1 MFIFD
6 TIVAE
11 ATAPFESAL
20 SIVRLSGAKTNE
32 ILERLTEK
40 SIDQFKPRMT
50 YNINIYTVDHKKIDN
65 AVIVY
70 FEKGKSFTGEESAEF
85 YVHGSRIIVNELI
98 DTIITLGARRAEGGE
113 FTAKA
118 YYNGRMSL
126 VEAEAI
132 NEIIK
137 AKTTKGKDLALKTL
151 SGENREKIEN
161 IRTELLDIM
170 ARIEVDI
177 DYPEYDDEE
186 AIFEKLKIDL
196 PIISQKVKS
205 LCADSKSAL
214 YYLTGI
220 KVALVGRP
228 NVGKSTILNS
238 LLGYDK
244 AIVTNIPG
252 TTRDVVEGEKNIN
265 GVLYKFF
272 DTAGIRD
279 NPDPIE
285 KIGIEK
291 SHDTIKDA
299 DIILYIYDKFDE
311 EEYKDILIES
321 NDKPVVKVQNKNDIN
336 SVDKENDISISATSK
351 KVNVI
356 YEIINKRLDIRETV
370 EGGFASKRDL
380 DLLDSF
386 SEQLSEAVF
395 NIEEGMT
402 IDVIETM
409 LLNSTHKL
417 DELLGN
423 NQTME
428 DLYSTVFA
436 KFCVGK

>member
-20 SIVRLSGAKTNE
+20 SIVRLSGTKTNE
-32 ILERLTEK
+32 ILEGLTEK

-50 YNINIYTVDHKKIDN
+50 YNRNIYTVDHKKIDN

-386 SEQLSEAVF
+386 SKQLSEAVF

>member
-20 SIVRLSGAKTNE
+20 SIVRLSGTKTNE

-50 YNINIYTVDHKKIDN
+50 YNRNIYTVDHKKIDN

-186 AIFEKLKIDL
+186 SIFEKLKIDL

-386 SEQLSEAVF
+386 SKQLSEAVF

>member
-11 ATAPFESAL
+11 GTAPFESAL
-20 SIVRLSGAKTNE
+20 SIVRLSGTKTNE

-50 YNINIYTVDHKKIDN
+50 YNRNIYTVDHKKIDN

-386 SEQLSEAVF
+386 SKQLSEAVF

>member
-20 SIVRLSGAKTNE
+20 SIVRLSGTKTNE

-50 YNINIYTVDHKKIDN
+50 YNRNIYTVDHKKIDN

-395 NIEEGMT
+395 NIKEGMT

>member
-20 SIVRLSGAKTNE
+20 SIVRLSGTKTNE
-32 ILERLTEK
+32 ILERLTKK

-50 YNINIYTVDHKKIDN
+50 YNRNIYTVDHKRIDN

-299 DIILYIYDKFDE
+299 DIILYIYDKFDV

-386 SEQLSEAVF
+386 SKQLSEAVF
-395 NIEEGMT
+395 YIEEGMT

>member
-20 SIVRLSGAKTNE
+20 SIVRLSGTKTNE

-50 YNINIYTVDHKKIDN
+50 YNRNIYTVDHKKIDN

-279 NPDPIE
+279 DPDPIE

-386 SEQLSEAVF
+386 SKQLSEAVF

-428 DLYSTVFA
+428 DLYSIVFA

>member
-20 SIVRLSGAKTNE
+20 SIVRLSGTKTNE

-50 YNINIYTVDHKKIDN
+50 YNRNIYTVDNKKIDN

-279 NPDPIE
+279 DPDPIE

-299 DIILYIYDKFDE
+299 DIILYIYDKFDV

>member
-20 SIVRLSGAKTNE
+20 SIVRLSGTKTNE

-50 YNINIYTVDHKKIDN
+50 YNRNIYTVDHKKIDN

-299 DIILYIYDKFDE
+299 DIILDKFDE

-386 SEQLSEAVF
+386 SKQLSEAVF

>member
-50 YNINIYTVDHKKIDN
+50 YNRNIYTVDHKKIDN

-311 EEYKDILIES
+311 EECKDILIES

-386 SEQLSEAVF
+386 SKQLSEAVF

>member
-20 SIVRLSGAKTNE
+20 SIVRLSGTKTNE

-50 YNINIYTVDHKKIDN
+50 YNRNIYTVYHKKIDN

-386 SEQLSEAVF
+386 SKQLSEAVF

>member
-20 SIVRLSGAKTNE
+20 SIVRLSGTKTNE

-50 YNINIYTVDHKKIDN
+50 YNRNIYTVDHKKIDN

-428 DLYSTVFA
+428 DLYSTSLCKVL
-436 KFCVGK
+436 CR

>member
-20 SIVRLSGAKTNE
+20 SIVRLSGTKTNE

-50 YNINIYTVDHKKIDN
+50 YNRNIYTVDHKKIDN

-336 SVDKENDISISATSK
+336 SADKENDISISATSK

-386 SEQLSEAVF
+386 SKQLSEAVF

>member
-20 SIVRLSGAKTNE
+20 SIVRLSGTKTNE

-50 YNINIYTVDHKKIDN
+50 YNRNIYTVDHKKIDN

-299 DIILYIYDKFDE
+299 DIILYIYDKFDV

-380 DLLDSF
+380 DLLYSF

>member
-20 SIVRLSGAKTNE
+20 SIVRLSGTKTNE
-32 ILERLTEK
+32 ILERLTKK

-50 YNINIYTVDHKKIDN
+50 YNRNIYTVDHKKIDN

-151 SGENREKIEN
+151 SEENREKIEN

-220 KVALVGRP
+220 KVALVGKP

>member
-20 SIVRLSGAKTNE
+20 SIVRLSGTKTNE

-50 YNINIYTVDHKKIDN
+50 YNRNIYTVDHKKIDN

-299 DIILYIYDKFDE
+299 DIILYIYDKFDV
-311 EEYKDILIES
+311 EEYQDILIES

-386 SEQLSEAVF
+386 SKQLSEAVF

>member
-20 SIVRLSGAKTNE
+20 SIVRLSGTKTNE

-50 YNINIYTVDHKKIDN
+50 YNRNIYTVDHKKIDN

-279 NPDPIE
+279 DPDPIE

-299 DIILYIYDKFDE
+299 DIILYIYDKFDV

>member
-50 YNINIYTVDHKKIDN
+50 YNRNIYTVDHKKIDN

-299 DIILYIYDKFDE
+299 DIILYIYDKFDV

-386 SEQLSEAVF
+386 SKQLSEAVF
-395 NIEEGMT
+395 YIEEGMT

>member
-20 SIVRLSGAKTNE
+20 SIVRLSGTKTNE

-50 YNINIYTVDHKKIDN
+50 YNRNIYTVDHKKIDN

-299 DIILYIYDKFDE
+299 DIILYIYDKFDV

-386 SEQLSEAVF
+386 SKQLLEAVF

>member
-20 SIVRLSGAKTNE
+20 SIVRLSGTKTNE

-50 YNINIYTVDHKKIDN
+50 YNRNIYTVDHKKIDN

-151 SGENREKIEN
+151 SGKNREKIEN

-299 DIILYIYDKFDE
+299 DIILYIYDKFDV

>member
-20 SIVRLSGAKTNE
+20 SIVRLSGTKTNE
-32 ILERLTEK
+32 ILERLTKK

-50 YNINIYTVDHKKIDN
+50 YNRNIYTVDHKKIDN

-299 DIILYIYDKFDE
+299 DIILYIYDKFDV

-386 SEQLSEAVF
+386 SKQLSEAVF
-395 NIEEGMT
+395 YIEEGMT

-417 DELLGN
+417 DDLLGN

>member
-20 SIVRLSGAKTNE
+20 SIVRLSGTKTNE

-50 YNINIYTVDHKKIDN
+50 YNRNIYTVDHKKIDN

-279 NPDPIE
+279 DPDPIE

-386 SEQLSEAVF
+386 SKQLSEAVF

-428 DLYSTVFA
+428 DLYSTVFS

>member
-20 SIVRLSGAKTNE
+20 SIVRLSGTKTNE
-32 ILERLTEK
+32 ILERLTKK

-50 YNINIYTVDHKKIDN
+50 YNRNIYTVDHKKIDN

-252 TTRDVVEGEKNIN
+252 TTRDVVEGEKKIN

-386 SEQLSEAVF
+386 SKQLSEAVF

>member
-20 SIVRLSGAKTNE
+20 SIVRLSGTKTNE
-32 ILERLTEK
+32 ILERLTKK

-50 YNINIYTVDHKKIDN
+50 YNRNIYTVDHKKIDN

-265 GVLYKFF
+265 GVLYTRETNGEGVAKLN
-272 DTAGIRD
+272 INL
-279 NPDPIE
+279 NPGE
-285 KIGIEK
+285 Y
-291 SHDTIKDA
+291 
-299 DIILYIYDKFDE
+299 ILTSIHPNGLQVGKKVTVLPTLEGSDLTMN
-311 EEYKDILIES
+311 YKDGSQFKARLV
-321 NDKPVVKVQNKNDIN
+321 DGTGRALANK
-336 SVDKENDISISATSK
+336 
-351 KVNVI
+351 
-356 YEIINKRLDIRETV
+356 TV
-370 EGGFASKRDL
+370 A
-380 DLLDSF
+380 
-386 SEQLSEAVF
+386 F
-395 NIEEGMT
+395 NINGVFYNKIT
-402 IDVIETM
+402 DVNRVAS
-409 LLNSTHKL
+409 LNINL
-417 DELLGN
+417 VAGN
-423 NQTME
+423 FIHIFLFFLIFILTYFKNN
-428 DLYSTVFA
+428 LF
-436 KFCVGK
+436 

>member
-20 SIVRLSGAKTNE
+20 SIVRLSGTKTNE

-50 YNINIYTVDHKKIDN
+50 YNRNIYTVDHKKIDN

-356 YEIINKRLDIRETV
+356 YEIINKRFDIRETV

-386 SEQLSEAVF
+386 SKQLSEAVF

>member
-20 SIVRLSGAKTNE
+20 SIVRLSGIKTNE
-32 ILERLTEK
+32 ILERLTKK

-50 YNINIYTVDHKKIDN
+50 YNRNIYTVDHKKIDN

-279 NPDPIE
+279 DPDPIE

-386 SEQLSEAVF
+386 SKQLSEAVF

>member
-20 SIVRLSGAKTNE
+20 SIVRLSGTKTNE

-50 YNINIYTVDHKKIDN
+50 YNRNIYTVDHKKIDN

-279 NPDPIE
+279 DPDPIE

-386 SEQLSEAVF
+386 SKQLSEAVF

>member
-50 YNINIYTVDHKKIDN
+50 YNRNIYTVDHKKIDN

-85 YVHGSRIIVNELI
+85 YVHGSRIIINELI

-299 DIILYIYDKFDE
+299 DIILYIYDKFDV
-311 EEYKDILIES
+311 EEYQDILIES

>member
-20 SIVRLSGAKTNE
+20 SIVRLSGTKTNE

-50 YNINIYTVDHKKIDN
+50 YNRNIYTVDHKKIDN

-299 DIILYIYDKFDE
+299 DIILYIYDKFDV

-395 NIEEGMT
+395 NIKEGMT

>member
-20 SIVRLSGAKTNE
+20 SIVRLSGTKTNE
-32 ILERLTEK
+32 ILERLTKK

-50 YNINIYTVDHKKIDN
+50 YNRNIYTVDHKKIDN

-386 SEQLSEAVF
+386 SKQLSEAVF

>member
-20 SIVRLSGAKTNE
+20 SIVRLSGTKTNE

-50 YNINIYTVDHKKIDN
+50 YNRNIYTVDHKKIDN

-132 NEIIK
+132 KEIIK

-395 NIEEGMT
+395 NTEEGMT

>member
-20 SIVRLSGAKTNE
+20 SIVRLSGTKTNE

-50 YNINIYTVDHKKIDN
+50 YNRNIYTVDHKKIDN

-98 DTIITLGARRAEGGE
+98 DTIITFGARRAEGGE

-386 SEQLSEAVF
+386 SKQLSEAVF

>member
-20 SIVRLSGAKTNE
+20 SIVRLSGTKTNE
-32 ILERLTEK
+32 ILERLTKK

-50 YNINIYTVDHKKIDN
+50 YNRNIYTVDHKKIDN

-70 FEKGKSFTGEESAEF
+70 FEKRKSFTGEESAEF

-137 AKTTKGKDLALKTL
+137 AKTTKGKDLALKTH

-386 SEQLSEAVF
+386 SKQLSEAVF

>member
-20 SIVRLSGAKTNE
+20 SIVRLSGTKTNE

-50 YNINIYTVDHKKIDN
+50 YNRNIYTVDHKKIDN

-85 YVHGSRIIVNELI
+85 FVHGSRIIVNELI

-409 LLNSTHKL
+409 LLNSIHKL

>member
-1 MFIFD
+1 MW
-6 TIVAE
+6 
-11 ATAPFESAL
+11 
-20 SIVRLSGAKTNE
+20 
-32 ILERLTEK
+32 
-40 SIDQFKPRMT
+40 IDDISKIDLLFFKP
-50 YNINIYTVDHKKIDN
+50 Y
-65 AVIVY
+65 
-70 FEKGKSFTGEESAEF
+70 S
-85 YVHGSRIIVNELI
+85 
-98 DTIITLGARRAEGGE
+98 
-113 FTAKA
+113 
-118 YYNGRMSL
+118 
-126 VEAEAI
+126 
-132 NEIIK
+132 NEII
-137 AKTTKGKDLALKTL
+137 
-151 SGENREKIEN
+151 
-161 IRTELLDIM
+161 DICKNNQ
-170 ARIEVDI
+170 
-177 DYPEYDDEE
+177 YTP
-186 AIFEKLKIDL
+186 
-196 PIISQKVKS
+196 
-205 LCADSKSAL
+205 
-214 YYLTGI
+214 LTIG
-220 KVALVGRP
+220 LFGSWGS
-228 NVGKSTILNS
+228 GKSTILNS

-299 DIILYIYDKFDE
+299 DIILYIYDKFDV
-311 EEYKDILIES
+311 EEYQDILIES

>member
-11 ATAPFESAL
+11 ATAPFDSAL
-20 SIVRLSGAKTNE
+20 SIVRLSGTKTNE

-50 YNINIYTVDHKKIDN
+50 YNRNIYTVDHKKIDN

-279 NPDPIE
+279 DPDPIE

-380 DLLDSF
+380 YLLDSF
-386 SEQLSEAVF
+386 SKQLSEAVF

>member
-20 SIVRLSGAKTNE
+20 SIVRLSGTKTNE

-50 YNINIYTVDHKKIDN
+50 YNRNIYTVDHKKIDN

>member
-20 SIVRLSGAKTNE
+20 SIVRLSGTKTNE

-50 YNINIYTVDHKKIDN
+50 YNRNIYTVDHKKIDN

-186 AIFEKLKIDL
+186 AIIEKLKIDL
-196 PIISQKVKS
+196 PIISQQVKS

-386 SEQLSEAVF
+386 SKQLSEAVF

>member
-20 SIVRLSGAKTNE
+20 SIVRLSGTKTNE
-32 ILERLTEK
+32 ILERLTEN

-50 YNINIYTVDHKKIDN
+50 YNRNIYTVDHKKIDN

-252 TTRDVVEGEKNIN
+252 TTRDVVEGEKSIN

-386 SEQLSEAVF
+386 SKQLSEAVF

>member
-20 SIVRLSGAKTNE
+20 SIVRLSGTKTNE

-40 SIDQFKPRMT
+40 SIDQLKPRMT
-50 YNINIYTVDHKKIDN
+50 YNRNIYTVDHKKIDN

-299 DIILYIYDKFDE
+299 DIILYIYDKFDV

-386 SEQLSEAVF
+386 SKQLSEAVF